1 MIANN
6 IEVVCMV
13 DMGIVAPGFDS
24 PGGAVQYFHPI
35 TIRESIKRGF
45 LKRL

>member
-1 MIANN
+1 
-6 IEVVCMV
+6 MV

-24 PGGAVQYFHPI
+24 PGGAVQKNQPN